1 MLIPLAYAGRVRTRV
16 YREDQLDNY
25 GDPLHGACPRWDSG
39 FNTNLLLESFYEQ
52 FISGIGLGGTANNSN
67 RAQLL
72 QYVQASSETA
82 APAAGDNSI
91 TPLGTGRLQRA
102 SGAETLAYTGNKIIQ
117 TLQYR
122 STKGQVQGTVGKV
135 ALYPNLTGGVPSA
148 ASLVKDSGGAETT
161 LPLGANDY
169 FYVDWR
175 FETTVS
181 HTPINGVV
189 TVPGEGDYNYSIL
202 PAYWNTAG
210 ADGDLNP
217 LACYSALAHAGAG
230 NGLGFNILRA
240 YTGQN
245 LGPVTG
251 GPAGTSDQIFVNGY
265 SSYTAGSKQ
274 RDIIFNGSEA
284 NLNLSGGIGSILLLN
299 SSASAGYQISFA
311 KTTDGSKLQKLNTK
325 QFNFILTLLFTR

>member
-189 TVPGEGDYNYSIL
+189 TVPGEGDFNYSIL

-210 ADGDLNP
+210 GNGELSS
-217 LACYSALAHAGAG
+217 LACYSATAHAGAG
-230 NGLGFNILRA
+230 LGFNALRVFSSQ
-240 YTGQN
+240 T
-245 LGPVTG
+245 LGAVTS
-251 GPAGTSDQIFVNGY
+251 GPSGTNDLIVG
-265 SSYTAGSKQ
+265 SSLSAYTAGSKE
-274 RDIIFNGSEA
+274 RDLIFSGSEA
-284 NLNLSGGIGSILLLN
+284 NLNIPGGIGSMLIYSL
-299 SSASAGYQISFA
+299 SGSAGYQISFA
-311 KTTDGSKLQKLNTK
+311 KTTDGSKLNKINTK
-325 QFNFILTLLFTR
+325 QLNLILTLLFTR